1 MGTEDTDKMLKE
13 MMDKL
18 FGQQL
23 NADGKEATPEDMHQK
38 LKEMTDKLFDRSA
51 LEQHL
56 NNINTTDLDSS
67 TLAKLEQAK
76 QLNGLYADGKEPKAE
91 DVDKML
97 KETMDKLF
105 DKSLLQQHLNAD
117 GKETTTEDMHQKL
130 KDMTDKLFGKQ
141 LNADG
146 TEATPEDMHQKLKEM
161 TDKLFDRS
169 ALEQHLNSTN
179 MDETTQL
186 KQQKVLEA
194 HNQMQEHFKN
204 NPQFQEMM
212 ANMPSMDQQ
221 QDGQMSDMDKLL
233 EQMMPE
239 LSKEKDLPGLEDLS
253 AMKDLPQEQQTI
265 LQAAAAGAAVGL
277 MAASEMATL
286 MEAGFPDQAAS
297 TEQAQQQ
304 AQAASNL
311 QAAAYD
317 FNGVNPEYQD
327 SQEPA

>member
-1 MGTEDTDKMLKE
+1 MMKE

-18 FGQQL
+18 FDKSLLQQHL
-23 NADGKEATPEDMHQK
+23 NAEGKEATTEDMHQK
-38 LKEMTDKLFDRSA
+38 LKEMTDKLFDRSL

-56 NNINTTDLDSS
+56 NN
-67 TLAKLEQAK
+67 
-76 QLNGLYADGKEPKAE
+76 
-91 DVDKML
+91 
-97 KETMDKLF
+97 
-105 DKSLLQQHLNAD
+105 
-117 GKETTTEDMHQKL
+117 
-130 KDMTDKLFGKQ
+130 
-141 LNADG
+141 
-146 TEATPEDMHQKLKEM
+146 
-161 TDKLFDRS
+161 
-169 ALEQHLNSTN
+169 TN
-179 MDETTQL
+179 MDETTQA

-212 ANMPSMDQQ
+212 AKMPSMDQQ
-221 QDGQMSDMDKLL
+221 QDGQMPDMDKLL

-239 LSKEKDLPGLEDLS
+239 LSKYKDLPGLADLS

-277 MAASEMATL
+277 MAASEIASL
-286 MEAGFPDQAAS
+286 MDLPEQAAS

-327 SQEPA
+327 SQEPAYENIDLDAEPAPTTSLMALVITCMLGLTAGAVITVAALRFGKKDTLKAAKQPFLMQA